1 MVYTLSL
8 FKLCQFWMNEI
19 FHFDV
24 PWMKRLKNLML
35 KFEILLPLYYN
46 DGRRIEEGKF
56 TRTDEDI
63 WITAQ
68 LMDVI

>member
-1 MVYTLSL
+1 M
-8 FKLCQFWMNEI
+8 
-19 FHFDV
+19 
-24 PWMKRLKNLML
+24 RR
-35 KFEILLPLYYN
+35 FEILLPLYYN
-46 DGRRIEEGKF
+46 DGHRIEEGKF